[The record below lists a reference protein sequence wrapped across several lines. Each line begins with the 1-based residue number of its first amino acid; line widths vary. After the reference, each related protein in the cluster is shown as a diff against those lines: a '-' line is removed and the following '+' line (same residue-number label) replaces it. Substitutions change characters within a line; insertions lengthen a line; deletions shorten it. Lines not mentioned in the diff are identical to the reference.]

1 MRRSPAT
8 VPASARSGRRRLLAW
23 PLAALLILAL
33 HALGAWGV
41 LRLHFNNAIEVY
53 FPADSP
59 ALQLRAQ
66 LRRDFPSD
74 EILTVLLQGSD
85 LYGAEMMRRLDR
97 LVADLGRHPLVD
109 RVTTLTSIERLSAT
123 EDGFAAGWLV
133 DAAQAASE
141 PAQVRRERVLNDRF
155 APGMLASRDGKYLAI
170 AVRPKLLDE
179 SAQRVEL
186 RAATLA
192 SIAHAGLAPYV
203 VADAGPVSL
212 DVAQLESIF
221 RDTAVFVPLTVAL
234 GLALLWWVVG
244 RPRPVLVGA
253 VAMSTVVAPTVGAI
267 ALAGQPYTMATAILP
282 SLLSAY
288 TMATLLHFYAAVQ
301 RAYAAG
307 LARPDAVDRAL
318 GETYRPGLYN
328 VLTTGAGLLSLVL
341 VPIPPV
347 QVFGVAG
354 AIGTALVFVAV
365 FHLVPPL
372 LVRWDGAAWPARAS
386 GMGRLGRLASRLA
399 LFSMRHP
406 LRVVVTAVVLA
417 AAGLP
422 FMQRVQVESD
432 ITAFFE
438 PQAAVSRAT
447 RLVESKLSGV
457 TSLEISLT
465 GAPDRLQ
472 SVQALRAMRELQRW
486 LEQLPEVDRTVS
498 MADVIE
504 EMNWAMNDEKP
515 AFRALPD
522 NDRLLRQYLLVYD
535 GSDLYE
541 LVDRDFRHA
550 RILLNLNVHG
560 TQGIRRVIEQI
571 RERVAA
577 QPLPGLAVDVGG
589 QGRLFADQADLLV
602 GGQIN
607 SFAGAFAQIFL
618 LMWLLWRSFGAAAIC
633 LLPNV
638 APLYFVFVLMGA
650 TGISLDLA
658 TVMIA
663 SLVLGITID
672 DTIHLYHNYKHRR
685 DAGVAPVL
693 AIVRSFE
700 SSGRAVLAISVL
712 LISQFAL
719 LSTSSF
725 VPTANFGLMT
735 AVGLAAGQLFE
746 LLLLPALLLLK
757 DARRPASPRAD
768 GRARS
773 PAPAAPG
780 APSDPALTL
789 PAPPQAAAR
798 RLLVCRSG
806 PCNAAG
812 AAAMWKH
819 LSDEHER
826 LSLASTAPA
835 LLFTRSS
842 CLGPCKMAPVVQ
854 VYPEGVY
861 YCAVDTLALDRVL
874 DEHLLSGQVVEELAY
889 RPGDARAPL

>member
-1 MRRSPAT
+1 VRRPPAT
-8 VPASARSGRRRLLAW
+8 VSAPAGNGRRRLLAW
-23 PLAALLILAL
+23 PLAALLIVVL

-41 LRLHFNNAIEVY
+41 LRLQFNNAIEVY

-74 EILTVLLQGSD
+74 EILTLMLRGSD
-85 LYGAEMMRRLDR
+85 LYGAEVMRRLDR

-109 RVTTLTSIERLSAT
+109 RVTTVTSIERLAAT
-123 EDGFAAGWLV
+123 EDGFAVGWLV
-133 DAAQAASE
+133 DVSKAASQ
-141 PAQVRRERVLNDRF
+141 PTQVRRDRVLEDRF
-155 APGMLASRDGKYLAI
+155 APGMLASRDGRYLAI
-170 AVRPKLLDE
+170 AVRPKLLDQ
-179 SAQRVEL
+179 SAQRAEL
-186 RAATLA
+186 RAASLA
-192 SIAHAGLAPYV
+192 AIDRASLTAYL

-221 RDTAVFVPLTVAL
+221 RDTAIFVPLTVVL

-244 RPRPVLVGA
+244 RLRPVLMGA

-301 RAYAAG
+301 RAFAAG
-307 LARPDAVDRAL
+307 LARPDAIDRAL

-328 VLTTGAGLLSLVL
+328 VLTTGAGLLSLLL

-347 QVFGVAG
+347 RVFGVAG
-354 AIGTALVFVAV
+354 AVGTALVFVTV
-365 FHLVPPL
+365 YYLVPPL
-372 LVRWDGAAWPARAS
+372 LARWDGAAWPARAS

-399 LFSMRHP
+399 VFSMRHP
-406 LRVVVTAVVLA
+406 LRVVVIAVVLA
-417 AAGLP
+417 LAGLP
-422 FMQRVQVESD
+422 LVQRVQVESD

-438 PQAAVSRAT
+438 PQAPVSQAT

-457 TSLEISLT
+457 TSLEISVT
-465 GAPDRLQ
+465 GAADRLQ
-472 SVQALRAMRELQRW
+472 NVQALRAMRELQDW

-498 MADVIE
+498 MADIVE
-504 EMNWAMNDEKP
+504 EMHWAMNDEKP
-515 AFRALPD
+515 EFRTLPD

-541 LVDRDFRHA
+541 LVDRDFQHA

-560 TQGIRRVIEQI
+560 TQGIGRVIEQI
-571 RERVAA
+571 RERVVM
-577 QPLPGLAVDVGG
+577 QPLPGLAVDIGG

-602 GGQIN
+602 DGQIN

-618 LMWLLWRSFGAAAIC
+618 LMWLLWRSFGAATIC

-672 DTIHLYHNYKHRR
+672 DTIHLYHSYKHRR
-685 DAGVAPVL
+685 DAGIAPVL
-693 AIVRSFE
+693 AIARSFE
-700 SSGRAVLAISVL
+700 SSGRAVLATSVL

-735 AVGLAAGQLFE
+735 AVGLSAGQFFE

-757 DARRPASPRAD
+757 DTRWWASPRPAQ
-768 GRARS
+768 RARALL
-773 PAPAAPG
+773 PLAAG
-780 APSDPALTL
+780 APSDLAATL
-789 PAPPQAAAR
+789 SVPPEAAPR

-819 LSDEHER
+819 LSDEHMR
-826 LSLASTAPA
+826 LNLASTAPA
-835 LLFTRSS
+835 LMFTRSS

-874 DEHLLSGQVVEELAY
+874 DEHLLGGQVVEELAY
-889 RPGDARAPL
+889 RPGDTRGLP